1 MVKKSTRGGQKQPLK
16 FFVVDDDELVVRILC
31 KLLGDAGYEAVAE
44 TSSTHA
50 LSRIRAE
57 RPDVVLLDI
66 MMPGID
72 GLEMCKELRADKAFA
87 DTKIVFISAKTYE
100 FDRKRALGFG
110 ADGFLVKPVEAETF
124 VPQLERIIEDKIEMT
139 FWGVRGTLPVPGP
152 RTLKYGGNTSCVTL
166 EFPKGQFFIFDA
178 GTGIK
183 ELSNHLMI
191 EGRTRFEATI
201 FISHPHW
208 DHINALP
215 FFAPLYI
222 PGNHFDICGATHGDA
237 SMRDL
242 ISAQMDDIYFPVTIR
257 EFGAHVTFR
266 DLRQETVETENI
278 IVRTMLL
285 SHPGYCLGYRCEYGG
300 RVICYVTDNELYPA
314 GTAGYNPHFE
324 TSLAAFCQ
332 AADYLIT
339 DTTYTDAEYE
349 KKAGWGHSCISKV
362 VELAHKARV
371 TNLCLF
377 HHDPD
382 QDDDAI
388 DAKQE
393 IAAGQLERMGS
404 DVNCLTPKEGTLF
417 QV

>member
-1 MVKKSTRGGQKQPLK
+1 MVKKSTRGGRKRPLK
-16 FFVVDDDELVVRILC
+16 FFVVDDDELVVRILS
-31 KLLGDAGYEAVAE
+31 KLLGDAGYEVVAE
-44 TSSTHA
+44 TSSTQA

-57 RPDVVLLDI
+57 RPDVVLLDM

-87 DTKIVFISAKTYE
+87 DTKIVFVSAKSYE
-100 FDRKRALGFG
+100 FDRKRALRFG

-152 RTLKYGGNTSCVTL
+152 RALKYGGNTSCVAL
-166 EFPKGQFFIFDA
+166 EFTKGQFFIFDA

-183 ELSNHLMI
+183 ELSNHLMRR
-191 EGRTRFEATI
+191 GQTRFEATI

-215 FFAPLYI
+215 FFAPLYF

-237 SMRDL
+237 SMREL
-242 ISAQMDDIYFPVTIR
+242 ISAQMDDIYFPITIR
-257 EFGAHVTFR
+257 EFGAHVSFR
-266 DLRQETVETENI
+266 DLRQETVEIENI
-278 IVRTMLL
+278 IVKTMLL

-300 RVICYVTDNELYPA
+300 RAICYVTDNELYPA
-314 GTAGYNPHFE
+314 RTPGYNPHFE
-324 TSLAAFCQ
+324 TALAAFCQ
-332 AADYLIT
+332 GADYLIT

-349 KKAGWGHSCISKV
+349 KKVGWGHSCISKV
-362 VELAHKARV
+362 VELAHRARV
-371 TNLCLF
+371 KNLCLF

-393 IAAGQLERMGS
+393 IAAGQLKRMGS
-404 DVNCLTPKEGTLF
+404 DVNCLTPKEGTVF
-417 QV
+417 KV